1 MNAISEVSRQGY
13 GVSQYTQI
21 QSQHLQEWHES
32 GVDTEIIN
40 LNVKSLEGNTPYEYL
55 IYSPKIS
62 RRNDG
67 RLRDGDLKK
76 YHHIEHGGWWC
87 SGVDP
92 LDDYNPMMWGCFK
105 PDKPRRDR
113 NKIHK
118 YVKYEHPYKEPT
130 RAYFLEVPHRIWR
143 KISKSC
149 GIAIAPEDLLN
160 PQGFWHWVWKN
171 NVPIVIVEG
180 AKKAACLLTAGYATI
195 AIPGINSGYR
205 IPKDEEGNIT
215 GKPFLIPDLKHFA
228 TEDRRIDICFDCDKK
243 RETMQHVRT
252 AIKRMGKLLA
262 MEKCKVRVIELPGPE
277 KGVDD
282 FVVAQGED
290 AFNMLYHKAET
301 LDIWQV
307 KLFTL
312 LTYQPAIECDRKYLG
327 QIQIPDTEKL
337 IVLKSAKGTGKT
349 EWLTG
354 EVAKAHEQ
362 NRRVLIITHRIQL
375 GEALC
380 DRFGVNYV
388 TEVRDS
394 GTGDLLGYGVCIDS
408 LHQQSQARFNP
419 NDWYN
424 DTVIIDECDQ
434 VFWHLLN
441 SGTEVAK
448 RRVSVLKNL
457 KLLIQNVLSSPQG
470 KIYLASADVSDC
482 DVDYVL
488 SLAGEIKVKPFAIA
502 NNYQPQSG
510 NCYTYDG
517 SNPKDLIA
525 ALDRAIPEGGHHLLC
540 CSAQKVKSKWGTQAL
555 EERFRRKFPDLRI
568 LRIDSESVSD
578 PSHPAFGCI
587 AHLNEILT
595 KYDLVIASPS
605 LETGVSID
613 IKGHFSAVWGIFQGV
628 QSANSVRQMLARV
641 RETVDR
647 HIWVRSSGIGFV
659 GNGSISVGVL
669 LASQHA
675 AAKANIMLLSQ
686 ADNADYSIDENFQP
700 ESLQTWAKRAC
711 VINAQM
717 RCYREFVSQG
727 LEEDG
732 YRVIDADKV
741 PDEECYGVYDSVKTA
756 SKELYGEECRAIASS
771 ETISDTEFKKL
782 QDKKRKVCGE
792 GFLPQNF
799 SRQAKTKTER
809 NQERKALLKERYGV
823 EVTPTLVEK
832 DDRGWYP
839 QLRLHYFLTVGRE
852 QLFERDSKRA
862 KSQIEAGESAV
873 WKPDFNRGQLLPAV
887 LILEELNIRYFLT
900 PGIMFRGS
908 DVELQ
913 NLKALAVKHRY
924 FIRDYL
930 GVSVSEGLSA
940 IAIIQKLLSQMGLK
954 LSYVS
959 RMGSRDKRERV
970 YEFAPPK
977 DGREVIYQR
986 WEKRYASGVH
996 QG

>member
-1 MNAISEVSRQGY
+1 MNAISEVLHQELSANL
-13 GVSQYTQI
+13 YTQI
-21 QSQHLQEWHES
+21 EFQHLREWYES
-32 GVDTEIIN
+32 GVDQEIIH
-40 LNVKSLEGNTPYEYL
+40 LNVKSLEGTTPYEYL

-76 YHHIEHGGWWC
+76 YRHIEHGGWWC

-113 NKIHK
+113 TKIHK
-118 YVKYEHPYKEPT
+118 HIKYEHPYKEPT
-130 RAYFLEVPHRIWR
+130 RAFFLQVPQRIWE
-143 KISKSC
+143 KIAGNC
-149 GIAIAPEDLLN
+149 GIAIAPEDLQN
-160 PQGFWHWVWKN
+160 NQGFWHWVWKN
-171 NVPIVIVEG
+171 NVPVVIVEG
-180 AKKAACLLTAGYATI
+180 AKKAACLLTAGYTAI
-195 AIPGINSGYR
+195 AIPGINAGYR
-205 IPKDEEGNIT
+205 LPKDDDGNTI

-228 TEDRRIDICFDCDKK
+228 TPNRRIDICFDRDKK
-243 RETMQHVRT
+243 SETIKNVRT

-262 MEKCKVRVIELPGPE
+262 VEGCEVRVIDLPGPE

-282 FVVAQGED
+282 FVVAQGQDTFDE
-290 AFNMLYHKAET
+290 LYDKSDT

-307 KLFTL
+307 RLFTL
-312 LTYQPAIECDRKYLG
+312 LNYQPALECDRPFLG
-327 QIQIPDTEKL
+327 HIQIPDTERL

-394 GTGDLLGYGVCIDS
+394 GTGDFLGYGVCIDS
-408 LHQQSQARFNP
+408 LHHQSQARFNP

-441 SGTEVAK
+441 SGTEVQK

-457 KLLIQNVLSSPQG
+457 KSLIQNVLSSPHG

-488 SLAGEIKVKPFAIA
+488 SLAGEIKVKPFVIR
-502 NNYQPQSG
+502 NNYQPKSG
-510 NCYTYDG
+510 NCYTYSG
-517 SNPKDLIA
+517 SNPQDLIA
-525 ALDRAIPEGGHHLLC
+525 ALDKAIPEGGHHLLC
-540 CSAQKVKSKWGTQAL
+540 CSAQKAKSKWGTQAL

-613 IKGHFSAVWGIFQGV
+613 IKSHFSAVWGIFQGV
-628 QSANSVRQMLARV
+628 QSANSVRQMLARL
-641 RETVDR
+641 RENVDR
-647 HIWVRSSGIGFV
+647 HIWVRSSGIGMV
-659 GNGSISVGVL
+659 GNGSTSVGVL

-675 AAKANIMLLSQ
+675 AARANIMLLSQ

-717 RCYREFVSQG
+717 RCYREFVVQG

-732 YRVIDADKV
+732 YQVLDANKV
-741 PDEECYGVYDSVKTA
+741 PDEECCGVYDSVKAA
-756 SKELYGEECRAIASS
+756 SLKLYGEECRAIAQS
-771 ETISDTEFKKL
+771 ETISDSEFKKL
-782 QDKKRKVCGE
+782 QDKK
-792 GFLPQNF
+792 
-799 SRQAKTKTER
+799 AKTKTER
-809 NQERKALLKERYGV
+809 YQERKALLKERYGI
-823 EVTPTLVEK
+823 EVTPGLVEK
-832 DDRGWYP
+832 DDSGWYP
-839 QLRLHYFLTVGRE
+839 QLRLHYFLTIGRE
-852 QLFERDSKRA
+852 QLVERDSKRA
-862 KSQIEAGESAV
+862 KSQIEVGDRAI
-873 WKPDFNRGQLLPAV
+873 WKPDFNRGQLLPLV
-887 LILEELNIRYFLT
+887 LLLEDLNIPYFLT
-900 PGIMFRGS
+900 SGVMFRGS
-908 DVELQ
+908 DAELRE
-913 NLKALAVKHRY
+913 LKSKAVQHRQI
-924 FIRDYL
+924 IRNYL
-930 GVSVSEGLSA
+930 GVSVSEGMSCV
-940 IAIIQKLLSQMGLK
+940 AIIQTLLSKLGLS
-954 LSYVS
+954 LTYVG
-959 RMGSRDKRERV
+959 RFGVRGNRERV
-970 YEFAPPK
+970 YEFVAPK
-977 DGREVIYQR
+977 DGRDLV
-986 WEKRYASGVH
+986 YAKWHHRCDVGVH
-996 QG
+996 QQ

>member
-1 MNAISEVSRQGY
+1 
-13 GVSQYTQI
+13 
-21 QSQHLQEWHES
+21 
-32 GVDTEIIN
+32 
-40 LNVKSLEGNTPYEYL
+40 
-55 IYSPKIS
+55 
-62 RRNDG
+62 
-67 RLRDGDLKK
+67 
-76 YHHIEHGGWWC
+76 
-87 SGVDP
+87 
-92 LDDYNPMMWGCFK
+92 
-105 PDKPRRDR
+105 
-113 NKIHK
+113 
-118 YVKYEHPYKEPT
+118 
-130 RAYFLEVPHRIWR
+130 
-143 KISKSC
+143 
-149 GIAIAPEDLLN
+149 
-160 PQGFWHWVWKN
+160 
-171 NVPIVIVEG
+171 
-180 AKKAACLLTAGYATI
+180 
-195 AIPGINSGYR
+195 
-205 IPKDEEGNIT
+205 
-215 GKPFLIPDLKHFA
+215 
-228 TEDRRIDICFDCDKK
+228 
-243 RETMQHVRT
+243 
-252 AIKRMGKLLA
+252 
-262 MEKCKVRVIELPGPE
+262 
-277 KGVDD
+277 
-282 FVVAQGED
+282 
-290 AFNMLYHKAET
+290 
-301 LDIWQV
+301 
-307 KLFTL
+307 
-312 LTYQPAIECDRKYLG
+312 
-327 QIQIPDTEKL
+327 
-337 IVLKSAKGTGKT
+337 
-349 EWLTG
+349 
-354 EVAKAHEQ
+354 
-362 NRRVLIITHRIQL
+362 VLIITHRIQL

-510 NCYTYDG
+510 NCYNYEG

-628 QSANSVRQMLARV
+628 QSANSVRQMLARL

-659 GNGSISVGVL
+659 GNGSTSVGVL

-675 AAKANIMLLSQ
+675 AARANITLLSQ
-686 ADNADYSIDENFQP
+686 ADNADFSCIDENFQP

-711 VINAQM
+711 VINSQM
-717 RCYREFVSQG
+717 RCYREFVLQG
-727 LEEDG
+727 LAEDG
-732 YRVIDADKV
+732 YRIVDAESIGK
-741 PDEECYGVYDSVKTA
+741 EEGDRVFDSVKAA
-756 SKELYGEECRAIASS
+756 SQELYGEECQAIASS
-771 ETISDTEFKKL
+771 ETISETEFKKL
-782 QDKKRKVCGE
+782 QDKK
-792 GFLPQNF
+792 
-799 SRQAKTKTER
+799 AKTKTER
-809 NQERKALLKERYGV
+809 YQERKALLKERYGV
-823 EVTPTLVEK
+823 EVTSGLVEK
-832 DDRGWYP
+832 DDAGWYP

-852 QLFERDSKRA
+852 QLLSRDRKA
-862 KSQIEAGESAV
+862 VKTQIEAGENAI
-873 WKPDFNRGQLLPAV
+873 WKPDFNRGQLLPLV
-887 LILEELNIRYFLT
+887 LLLEDLNICHFLT
-900 PGIMFRGS
+900 PGVMFRGS

-913 NLKALAVKHRY
+913 ELKGKAVKHRQI
-924 FIRDYL
+924 IRNYL
-930 GVSVSEGLSA
+930 GVSVSEGMSEVA
-940 IAIIQKLLSQMGLK
+940 IAQTLLSKLGLS
-954 LSYVS
+954 LTYVG
-959 RMGSRDKRERV
+959 RFGARGERERV
-970 YEFAPPK
+970 YQFVKPK
-977 DGREVIYQR
+977 DGRDVVYQR
-986 WEKRYASGVH
+986 WQNRVAGVH
-996 QG
+996 QS